1 MQTDRLFS
9 NPHITEVLSPNS
21 LVHDAPKDY
30 QLELNNYSHASTPNG
45 LPAPYSQDH
54 KGEKKKKRTKSVP
67 RPNPHRKFSKE
78 WFNHAYETAVEVG
91 KWPRVAYVLLGL
103 VLIGVW
109 IGVMLTFANEE
120 VKFERNNLEGI
131 SARGASRRDVGAT
144 LIKGTLRQFDPDRRS
159 LTVMWSLAY
168 LAIDNKTLLDYGTSK
183 LDTFHLN
190 LYRDVKA
197 VPEDRNSTIWNM
209 EGEYRVDNITE
220 IPIAVLG
227 AHPWD
232 SVTTSIDFTQ
242 AVAENAWEQPLFGYP
257 FDTWAGQIVF
267 AMTDRDSAQETG
279 LNNSF
284 IVSITDAV
292 LADSTFNWR
301 ITASTND
308 TCSLPGADAGCEL
321 HIDFSGKRP
330 ALVIFAA
337 MVALIVN
344 WLITA
349 AIFLVTGEA
358 VIMRRV
364 HILKILFVQMIPP
377 LACLLGRYLRNV
389 SHNFLQE
396 TDILGVCLTALFALP
411 SVRSILPG
419 APAFGCIIDLIG
431 IIPNIILI
439 SLCTTAIAVSKLRM
453 RRSRVGKAD

>member
-1 MQTDRLFS
+1 M
-9 NPHITEVLSPNS
+9 
-21 LVHDAPKDY
+21 
-30 QLELNNYSHASTPNG
+30 NNYSYAQNG
-45 LPAPYSQDH
+45 LPTPYSQDYSQDH
-54 KGEKKKKRTKSVP
+54 KGEKKKKQGKSAA

-78 WFNHAYETAVEVG
+78 WWNHAYETAVEVG
-91 KWPRVAYVLLGL
+91 RWPRVAYVLLGL
-103 VLIGVW
+103 VLICVW
-109 IGVMLTFANEE
+109 IGVMLNFANEE
-120 VKFERNNLEGI
+120 VKFERNNLEG
-131 SARGASRRDVGAT
+131 SSSRGDSRRDIGQTV
-144 LIKGTLRQFDPDRRS
+144 IKGTLRQFDPYQRS
-159 LTVMWSLAY
+159 LTVMWSIAY
-168 LAIDNKTLLDYGTSK
+168 LDADNKTLLDYGRSK
-183 LDTFHLN
+183 DDTFHFN

-197 VPEDRNSTIWNM
+197 VPEERNTTVTDIDLTDV
-209 EGEYRVDNITE
+209 YRVDNITE

-257 FDTWAGQIVF
+257 FDTWVGQIVF
-267 AMTDRDSAQETG
+267 AMTDRDFAKQAG

-284 IVSITDAV
+284 IIGIADAV

-308 TCSLPGADAGCEL
+308 TCSLPEADAGCEL
-321 HIDFSGKRP
+321 HIDFAGKRP

-344 WLITA
+344 WLITV

-358 VIMRRV
+358 VVMHRV
-364 HILKILFVQMIPP
+364 HILK
-377 LACLLGRYLRNV
+377 
-389 SHNFLQE
+389 E

-419 APAFGCIIDLIG
+419 APDFGCIIDLIG
-431 IIPNIILI
+431 IIPNIIII
-439 SLCTTAIAVSKLRM
+439 SLCTTAVAVSKLRM
-453 RRSRVGKAD
+453 RRSRAEKDD

>member
-1 MQTDRLFS
+1 MQTDRLFP

-30 QLELNNYSHASTPNG
+30 QLGLNNYSHASTPNG

-54 KGEKKKKRTKSVP
+54 KGEKKKRTKSVP

-78 WFNHAYETAVEVG
+78 WFNHAYKTAVEVG

-103 VLIGVW
+103 ILICVW
-109 IGVMLTFANEE
+109 IGVMLAFANEE

-308 TCSLPGADAGCEL
+308 TCSLPEADAGCEL

-364 HILKILFVQMIPP
+364 HILK
-377 LACLLGRYLRNV
+377 
-389 SHNFLQE
+389 E

-453 RRSRVGKAD
+453 RRSRAGKAD